1 MTAMVQYTNKMT
13 AGEPMAAK
21 WGGNIDMSSMPA
33 SSYEYVLENVM

>member
-13 AGEPMAAK
+13 TGEPMAAK
-21 WGGNIDMSSMPA
+21 WGGNIDMSNMPA